1 MPVQESKPK
10 LYIKTYG
17 CQMNVYDSDKMANL
31 MLQDGFELS
40 DKVEGS
46 DLVILNT
53 CHIREKASEKI
64 YSELGKIK
72 KQKNALKKQGR
83 QMIVAVAG
91 CVAQAEGAEII
102 KRENCVD
109 IVVGPQAYQRLPAM
123 VSRALKNEKQVELD
137 FSVSEKFDILPQEL
151 EKQTLAKG
159 SVTAFLTIQEGCD
172 KFCSFCVVPYTRGAE
187 YSRNPNEI
195 YKEAVS
201 LVANGA
207 VEISLLGQNVNA
219 YKSSLIVDGKSQQFA
234 LSKLID
240 LVGQIKELKRI
251 RYSTSH
257 PNDMSDDLILAH
269 KENEKLMPLL
279 HLPVQSGSDAIL
291 KKMNR
296 KHTKQYYFDVIE
308 SIKKARPDIAFSS
321 DFIVGFPGETDSDF
335 EDTLNL
341 VERVGFAQSYSFK
354 YSPRPGTP
362 ASEEDDIEDS
372 VKDARLQI
380 LQKLIRKQQTAFN
393 TSCLNKTMPVLFEKK
408 GKHIGQ
414 VIGKTPYGQSI
425 VVLAK
430 EDIIGSILQ
439 TKVSDVLANS
449 LGGVLV

>member
-72 KQKNALKKQGR
+72 KQKNAFKKQGR

-109 IVVGPQAYQRLPAM
+109 IVVGPQAYQRLPQM
-123 VSRALKNEKQVELD
+123 VARALKNEKQVELD

-159 SVTAFLTIQEGCD
+159 ATTAFLTIQEGCD

-219 YKSSLIVDGKSQQFA
+219 YKSSLIVDGKSQQFSLA
-234 LSKLID
+234 KLLN

-296 KHTKQYYFDVIE
+296 KHTRQYYFDVIE
-308 SIKKARPDIAFSS
+308 SLRKARPDIAFSS

-372 VKDARLQI
+372 VKDSRLQI

-393 TSCLNKTMPVLFEKK
+393 TYCLNKVMPVLFEKK
-408 GKHIGQ
+408 GKHAGQ

-425 VVLAK
+425 VVVAK

-439 TKVSDVLANS
+439 TKVSNVLANS

>member
-40 DKVEGS
+40 EKVEGS

-195 YKEAVS
+195 YKEAVN
-201 LVANGA
+201 LVNAGA

-296 KHTKQYYFDVIE
+296 KHTRQYYLDVIE
-308 SIKKARPDIAFSS
+308 SLKKARPDIAFSS

-372 VKDARLQI
+372 VKDLRLQI

-408 GKHIGQ
+408 GKHAGQ

-425 VVLAK
+425 VVVAK

>member
-296 KHTKQYYFDVIE
+296 KHTRQYYFDVIE
-308 SIKKARPDIAFSS
+308 SLKKARPDIAFSS

-341 VERVGFAQSYSFK
+341 VEKVGFAQSYSFK

-362 ASEEDDIEDS
+362 ASEEDDIEDN
-372 VKDARLQI
+372 VKDLRLQI

-408 GKHIGQ
+408 GKHAGQ

-425 VVLAK
+425 VVVAK